1 MSKIGLAFNKDN
13 IKVVCFIKTNN
24 PTKIGGGVIF
34 LRLKFD

>member
-1 MSKIGLAFNKDN
+1 MSEIGLAFGKDN
-13 IKVVCFIKTNN
+13 RKVICFIKTNN